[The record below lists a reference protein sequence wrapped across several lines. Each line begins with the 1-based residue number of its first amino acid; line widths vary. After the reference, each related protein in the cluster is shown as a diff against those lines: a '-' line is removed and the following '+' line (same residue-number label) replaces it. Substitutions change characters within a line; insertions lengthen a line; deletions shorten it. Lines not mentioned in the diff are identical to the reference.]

1 MGRPA
6 LKQEVSRDPLRAALA
21 AKIEKLTQSR
31 ADFAEAST
39 AASRLDEKLSDI
51 YSEMSAIED
60 EIKRAGAGQ
69 REAIMASVMRG
80 DDMPCNDKLAA
91 AEARKADAQK
101 RKAAI
106 QQAQEVMR
114 ETLRQRGDTVRM
126 SEDSVAGAR
135 TAILWEA
142 LPALISAAA
151 PLRTELAKLASVV
164 SLIGQ
169 GAPAGMSFDDP
180 RRHLMFEAQRI
191 LAPILS
197 NDAGLPPADIGDWTA
212 AVQSLS
218 TDPDAPLPN
227 AG

>member
-1 MGRPA
+1 M
-6 LKQEVSRDPLRAALA
+6 RAALA
-21 AKIEKLTQSR
+21 AEIEKLTRSR

-39 AASRLDEKLSDI
+39 AASRLDEQLSGI
-51 YSEMSAIED
+51 YAEMSEIED
-60 EIKRAGAGQ
+60 EIRQAGAGQ
-69 REAIMASVMRG
+69 REAVMASVMRG
-80 DDMPCNDKLAA
+80 DAMPGNDRLTE
-91 AEARKADAQK
+91 AEARKAAAER

-126 SEDSVAGAR
+126 SESNVADAR

-142 LPALISAAA
+142 LPAVVAAA
-151 PLRTELAKLASVV
+151 TPLRIELAKLASVV

-169 GAPAGMSFDDP
+169 GAPVGMSSDDP

-197 NDAGLPPADIGDWTA
+197 NDAALPPADIGAWTTA
-212 AVQSLS
+212 AHSLL
-218 TDPDAPLPN
+218 TDPDAPLPGMLLPFSN
-227 AG
+227 AA